1 MQFIDKAKIY
11 VQAGKGG
18 DGVVAFR
25 REAHVPKGGPAGGD
39 GGRGGSIIFEATTSL
54 STLLDI
60 RFRREYKARNGA
72 NGMAKK
78 MAGASAQDL
87 VVKVPVGTML
97 INDDTGAIMADLTQ
111 DKQRVVIAKGG
122 RGGRGNARFATSR
135 NPAPT
140 ICERGEPGESFN
152 IICELKL
159 LADVGL
165 VGFPS
170 VGKSTLLS
178 VVSRARPE
186 IADYHFTTIVPNL
199 GVVQAKDGRSFVM
212 ADLPGLIEGAS
223 QGKGLGH
230 QFLRHIER
238 CRVIVH
244 VIDMGA
250 SEGRDPVEDYRIINE
265 ELGQYKYRLLE
276 RPQIVIA
283 NKMDLEGAQD
293 NLERFKKEVGDDVEV
308 FPISAITHD
317 GLDLPLY
324 RIADLLEQTPE
335 FAMNDEDIQEK
346 SVLYTYDGDETE
358 PFTIHNLGN
367 GVWEVTGERIEKIVS
382 MTSFTS
388 DDAYKRF
395 AVKMRNIGLDEALR
409 IAGVEDGDT
418 VRILDF
424 EFDWVN

>member
-1 MQFIDKAKIY
+1 MQFIDKAKIFLE
-11 VQAGKGG
+11 AGKGG

-39 GGRGGSIIFEATTSL
+39 GGKGGSIIFEATTSL

-60 RFRREYKARNGA
+60 RFKREYKARNGA

-78 MAGASAQDL
+78 MAGASASDM

-97 INDDTGAIMADLTQ
+97 INTDTGAVMADLIT
-111 DKQRVVIAKGG
+111 DKQRVVVARGG

-152 IICELKL
+152 VTCELKL

-199 GVVQAKDGRSFVM
+199 GVVQAKDGRSYVM

-244 VIDMGA
+244 VIDMG
-250 SEGRDPVEDYRIINE
+250 SFEGRDPIEDFNTINE

-283 NKMDLEGAQD
+283 NKMDLDGAEE
-293 NLERFKKEVGDDVEV
+293 NLARFKEAVGDSVEV
-308 FPISAITHD
+308 FPISAITHE
-317 GLDLPLY
+317 GLDLPIY
-324 RIADLLEQTPE
+324 RIADLLEQTAE
-335 FAMNDEDIQEK
+335 FPMDEEEIKEK
-346 SVLYTYDGDETE
+346 SVLYTFDGDSAPE
-358 PFTIHNLGN
+358 FNIHNLGN
-367 GVWEVTGERIEKIVS
+367 GIFEVTGDKIEKIVS
-382 MTSFTS
+382 MTSFVS
-388 DDAYKRF
+388 DDSFKRF
-395 AVKMRNIGLDEALR
+395 ALKMRNIGLDEALR
-409 IAGVEDGDT
+409 MAGVENGNT

-424 EFDWVN
+424 EFDWMD

>member
-1 MQFIDKAKIY
+1 MKFIDKAKIY
-11 VQAGKGG
+11 IEAGKGG

-39 GGRGGSIIFEATTSL
+39 GGKGGSVIFEATNSL
-54 STLLDI
+54 TTLLDL
-60 RFRREYKARNGA
+60 RYNREYKAKAGQ
-72 NGMAKK
+72 NGMPKRMHGSDAI
-78 MAGASAQDL
+78 DRII
-87 VVKVPVGTML
+87 KVPVGTL
-97 INDDTGAIMADLTQ
+97 IINEATGKILADLTQ
-111 DKQRVVIAKGG
+111 DKQRAIIAKGG

-140 ICERGEPGESFN
+140 ICERGEPGEKLDVV
-152 IICELKL
+152 CELKL

-244 VIDMGA
+244 VIDMGGV
-250 SEGRDPVEDYRIINE
+250 EGRDPYEDYITINN
-265 ELGQYKYRLLE
+265 ELEQYQYRLLE
-276 RPQIVIA
+276 RPQIIVA
-283 NKMDLEGAQD
+283 NKMDEEGAKE
-293 NLERFKKEVGDDVEV
+293 NLERFKEKVGKSIPIY
-308 FPISAITHD
+308 PISAIIHEGVD
-317 GLDLPLY
+317 QVLY
-324 RIADLLEQTPE
+324 AIVDTLETAPNFEQV
-335 FAMNDEDIQEK
+335 DESENT
-346 SVLYTYDGDETE
+346 VLYTIDDSDEE
-358 PFTIHNLGN
+358 PFVIHNEGN
-367 GVWEVTGERIEKIVS
+367 GMWTITGEKIERLVA
-382 MTSFTS
+382 MTSLVS
-388 DDAYKRF
+388 DDSIKRLSI
-395 AVKMRNIGLDEALR
+395 KMRNMGIDEALR
-409 IAGVEDGDT
+409 AAGVQDGDT
-418 VRILDF
+418 VSILDWEF
-424 EFDWVN
+424 EFMD

>member
-1 MQFIDKAKIY
+1 MQFIDKTRIY
-11 VQAGKGG
+11 IEAGKGG

-25 REAHVPKGGPAGGD
+25 KEAYVPKGGPAGGD
-39 GGRGGSIIFEATTSL
+39 GGKGGSIIFEATNSL
-54 STLLDI
+54 STLLDL
-60 RFRREYKARNGA
+60 RYKREYKARNGE

-78 MAGASAQDL
+78 MAGRSADDL
-87 VVKVPVGTML
+87 VIKVPVGTMIIHEEKGTVL
-97 INDDTGAIMADLTQ
+97 ADLTH

-140 ICERGEPGESFN
+140 ICERGEPGEKFGV
-152 IICELKL
+152 ICELKL

-199 GVVQAKDGRSFVM
+199 GVVQSKDGRSFVM
-212 ADLPGLIEGAS
+212 ADLPGLIQGAS

-244 VIDMGA
+244 VVDMG
-250 SEGRDPVEDYRIINE
+250 SVEGRDPVEDYRIINE
-265 ELGQYKYRLLE
+265 ELAQYKYRLLD

-283 NKMDLEGAQD
+283 NKMDMEGAQE
-293 NLERFKKEVGDDVEV
+293 NLERFKKEVGENVEV
-308 FPISAITHD
+308 FPTCTIIHE
-317 GLDLPLY
+317 GLDLALY
-324 RIADLLEQTPE
+324 RIADLLDSTPN
-335 FAMNDEDIQEK
+335 FLMNEEEIEENSVVYTFEGSKKNDFDIR
-346 SVLYTYDGDETE
+346 
-358 PFTIHNLGN
+358 NAGN
-367 GVWEVTGERIEKIVS
+367 GLWYVTGAKIERIVS
-382 MTSFTS
+382 MTSFNS
-388 DDAYKRF
+388 DDAFKRF
-395 AVKMRNIGLDEALR
+395 ALKMRNIGLDDALR
-409 IAGVEDGDT
+409 QAGVEDGDT
-418 VRILDF
+418 VKILDF
-424 EFDWVN
+424 EFEFMS

>member
-265 ELGQYKYRLLE
+265 ELGRYKYRLLE

>member
-1 MQFIDKAKIY
+1 MQFIDKAKVF

-18 DGVVAFR
+18 DCVVAFR

-39 GGRGGSIIFEATTSL
+39 GGKGGSVIFEATTSM

-60 RFRREYKARNGA
+60 RFKREYKARNGA

-78 MAGASAQDL
+78 MAGASAEDIIIR
-87 VVKVPVGTML
+87 VPVGTM
-97 INDDTGAIMADLTQ
+97 ITNADTDAVMADLTQ

-140 ICERGEPGESFN
+140 ICERGEPGEKFN
-152 IICELKL
+152 LICELKL

-250 SEGRDPVEDYRIINE
+250 SEGRDPVEDYRIIND

-283 NKMDLEGAQD
+283 NKMDLEGAEE
-293 NLERFKKEVGDDVEV
+293 NLARFKEAVGDEVEI

-324 RIADLLEQTPE
+324 RIADLLENTPE
-335 FAMNDEDIQEK
+335 FAMSDEEIQEN
-346 SVLYTYDGDETE
+346 SVLYTFEGDSQPE
-358 PFTIHNLGN
+358 FNIHNLGN
-367 GVWEVTGERIEKIVS
+367 GVFEVTGEKIERIVS

-388 DDAYKRF
+388 DDAFKRF
-395 AVKMRNIGLDEALR
+395 ALKMRHLGLDEALR
-409 IAGVEDGDT
+409 MAGIQDGNY

-424 EFDWVN
+424 EFEWMN